1 MLQPSWQVLWA
12 EGIQIYMHMLF
23 DPANAP
29 LEICPLQMLTEVHTP
44 QGAQVRGAWGSDQG
58 NSPRLCG
65 AWNVLSRPG
74 LRAQRHKCLRD
85 EETVF

>member
-12 EGIQIYMHMLF
+12 EGIQIYMRLLF

-29 LEICPLQMLTEVHTP
+29 LEICPLQPLTEVHAP
-44 QGAQVRGAWGSDQG
+44 QGAWAEVLGKDQRD
-58 NSPRLCG
+58 SPRLCG
-65 AWNVLSRPG
+65 AWKVLSRPD

-85 EETVF
+85 EETVL